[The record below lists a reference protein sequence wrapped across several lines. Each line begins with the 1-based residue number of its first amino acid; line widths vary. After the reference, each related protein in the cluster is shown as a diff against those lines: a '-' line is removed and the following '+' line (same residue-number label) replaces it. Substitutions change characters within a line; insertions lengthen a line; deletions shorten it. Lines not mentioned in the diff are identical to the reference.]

1 MTTSTNG
8 LIVAASL
15 AALFFG
21 IQLVLYALLGYTLLT
36 GGAFKGRIVVLSTAS
51 LLTVMSLSNM
61 ALSILYAEQST
72 ESETEGGD
80 LAGIDV
86 TIKVFGR
93 ISLLIAQLIV
103 IWRTW
108 ILWSTSVAVR
118 ALLAFLA
125 FASCATTIISIGLCF
140 VASLSTAT
148 VASDA
153 LVMLVP
159 LVVANAGCLLATSI
173 RVRCA
178 LRERT
183 GSVVHASHWGRMA
196 RLAAFLFDSGLILGA
211 FFILYL
217 GSEVA
222 SGGIDNRSNT
232 TSSAT
237 NLTRALTGTA
247 SGVAST
253 LTILVFLLVVHRIST
268 ADVLLRADRDD
279 ADTARDDHTLASSTT
294 WRMSKNW
301 KREKEKWDQSDL
313 GSSDRA
319 TISTVDELPRY
330 SRHMRD
336 AKAFPVQE
344 PPQLSPPRPT
354 RPLHVEKAMRPRTEG
369 ALVEEQP
376 RSWHAEYGRDRVD
389 TAERRPHSSPS
400 LRTAREDTIPSE
412 TRDTTPSGKQNTAPT
427 AEQDIVEVPTAP
439 TPHTVFAG
447 WQTDRPLE
455 LRPFTLP
462 PPTSRPRTAH
472 TSYPLVT
479 RSLSPYT
486 PRRGSLP
493 AQSPPRASG
502 ASQSQTPP
510 SHSVRP
516 PQAPASH
523 AVHPLPTS
531 RPSATSKR
539 PSHTYS
545 SSYVASPLHSI
556 RELPPPPAPESEA
569 DASESTYVHAPESLY
584 SRAPDSDGA
593 PSPQSSVESIADPPT
608 AWRWPGPNPSSY
620 RDHAPYQ
627 HHDYAPYRHHALS
640 RSAVSNLSSPSAYS
654 VDSMA
659 LAIRDAADPLELY
672 GNYLWGLKMA
682 GEGEPE
688 EKRSHG
694 DRKQKYIQRR
704 PFFVEMNA
712 EQALDSAAD
721 ARPHLPLE
729 LLEHVAGYTDR
740 STQLALALVCH
751 ALVNF
756 SRCHTFQALRVRR
769 FYKYSSCRPGLAS
782 AMFAALLGS
791 PLCSFG
797 PYTKYLTLTIGSF
810 EEGLFNIL
818 RHLPNLTDLRVE
830 GTRFMF
836 CVLTDDHLL
845 PSSSQ
850 FPTVTN
856 LTLNHV
862 VIPSFSTL
870 TSILVALPG
879 LRTIELLWVST
890 RPKRSS
896 NETVNPSTSARLGG
910 ALAQLRILQMKIV
923 YAFDNSLQRQL
934 LAWILELP
942 QFPPIEELG
951 LSLHGS
957 DSDLPRPLNAFMRRT
972 MLSLKKWAINP
983 GEYRNFLRVNLRG
996 LDFSQFSV
1004 LHTVILDPIGLCSVR
1019 KQDHRENGRFSRFML
1034 QVLAAPALRTL
1045 IVHLKVDEE
1054 HSILDWETEQ
1064 LDWAALDAALLIHP
1078 SLEKACFIFH
1088 LDSAF
1093 MQSEPAKRAM
1103 FTSVSYLPKL
1113 LPRTNAK
1120 GKIRP
1125 GILAG
1130 TCTSDLRAGSD
1141 FNSSLSSFRHLRMN
1155 AWSVENIPG
1164 CHRSSMNAH
1173 DATLPRLPL
1182 ELLERIMILIP
1193 DTKTYLNSALVCR
1206 ALVDVSRRLMFRR
1219 IRFYRLGSA
1228 SGYDS
1233 FKTFEALLESP
1244 VCTITRYVRWAA
1256 LHWPLS
1262 YDRNLEEPLSCLRRL
1277 PNLATLRVEGMRD
1290 YACVIPLHEIVPY
1303 GSSKSL
1309 TSVSLDRVV
1318 VSSFESLVRM
1328 LAILRNL
1335 QGFSLHAVSL
1345 EGGQG
1350 ARILHRPL
1358 SKPEGLLGH
1367 LRRLKC
1373 YLQGPLERGFFWFM
1387 LSLPCLPPIAY
1398 LDIRLPTAGSGR
1410 STRLCKFIHGL
1421 RHTLRALRIHPGYRN
1436 FVEAEYTK
1444 LNLPQFTSLSSIT
1457 IEPVLL
1463 YNLRTA
1469 GTGDCLLSLLSF
1481 SLTAPSLS
1489 KLTVV
1494 FMVDHERSV
1503 DALGASFHWEILDI
1517 RLERAKYLEEMKFVV
1532 SGCSVI
1538 MQLQGVHRKAVENI
1552 RKLLPKAHA
1561 EGILRVKVSSVAI
1574 GECSICR
1581 VVG

>member
-1 MTTSTNG
+1 MTTSIDG

-15 AALFFG
+15 AAMFFG
-21 IQLVLYALLGYTLLT
+21 IQLVLYALLGYTLLA
-36 GGAFKGRIVVLSTAS
+36 GGPFKGRIVVLSTAS

-61 ALSILYAEQST
+61 ALSILYAEKSMG
-72 ESETEGGD
+72 SETEGGD

-118 ALLAFLA
+118 ALLVFLA

-159 LVVANAGCLLATSI
+159 LVVANAVSLLANSI
-173 RVRCA
+173 RVWCA
-178 LRERT
+178 PRGRT
-183 GSVVHASHWGRMA
+183 DTRRTTSSSSHLGRKA
-196 RLAAFLFDSGLILGA
+196 RVAAFLLDSGLIFGA
-211 FFILYL
+211 YL
-217 GSEVA
+217 G
-222 SGGIDNRSNT
+222 
-232 TSSAT
+232 
-237 NLTRALTGTA
+237 
-247 SGVAST
+247 T
-253 LTILVFLLVVHRIST
+253 LAILILMLVVQRVST
-268 ADVLLRADRDD
+268 ADVLLLADCDD

-294 WRMSKNW
+294 WRMSKKW

-354 RPLHVEKAMRPRTEG
+354 RPLHVEKATRPRTEG

-376 RSWHAEYGRDRVD
+376 RSWHVEYGRDRVD

-400 LRTAREDTIPSE
+400 LRTSKE
-412 TRDTTPSGKQNTAPT
+412 DTTPTETRHTASPGKQDTAHAT
-427 AEQDIVEVPTAP
+427 GQDI
-439 TPHTVFAG
+439 
-447 WQTDRPLE
+447 TDRPLE

-472 TSYPLVT
+472 PAYPLVT
-479 RSLSPYT
+479 RPVTSYT

-493 AQSPPRASG
+493 AQSAPRAPG

-516 PQAPASH
+516 PQAPASQ
-523 AVHPLPTS
+523 AVRPPPTS

-545 SSYVASPLHSI
+545 SSYVASPLRSI

-608 AWRWPGPNPSSY
+608 AWRWPGPNPSSGTVY

-627 HHDYAPYRHHALS
+627 HHDYTPYRHHALS

-659 LAIRDAADPLELY
+659 LAIRDAADPLEL
-672 GNYLWGLKMA
+672 
-682 GEGEPE
+682 
-688 EKRSHG
+688 
-694 DRKQKYIQRR
+694 
-704 PFFVEMNA
+704 
-712 EQALDSAAD
+712 
-721 ARPHLPLE
+721 
-729 LLEHVAGYTDR
+729 
-740 STQLALALVCH
+740 
-751 ALVNF
+751 
-756 SRCHTFQALRVRR
+756 
-769 FYKYSSCRPGLAS
+769 
-782 AMFAALLGS
+782 
-791 PLCSFG
+791 
-797 PYTKYLTLTIGSF
+797 F

-836 CVLTDDHLL
+836 CVLTNDHLL

-923 YAFDNSLQRQL
+923 YGIDNSLQRQL
-934 LAWILELP
+934 LVWILELP
-942 QFPPIEELG
+942 QFPPVEELG
-951 LSLHGS
+951 LTLHGS

-972 MLSLKKWAINP
+972 MLSLKKWTISP
-983 GEYRNFLRVNLRG
+983 GEYRNFLRVTLRG

-1064 LDWAALDAALLIHP
+1064 LDWAALDAALLNHP
-1078 SLEKACFIFH
+1078 SLEKACFIFY

-1120 GKIRP
+1120 GRIRP
-1125 GILAG
+1125 GILA
-1130 TCTSDLRAGSD
+1130 
-1141 FNSSLSSFRHLRMN
+1141 
-1155 AWSVENIPG
+1155 
-1164 CHRSSMNAH
+1164 
-1173 DATLPRLPL
+1173 
-1182 ELLERIMILIP
+1182 
-1193 DTKTYLNSALVCR
+1193 DT
-1206 ALVDVSRRLMFRR
+1206 
-1219 IRFYRLGSA
+1219 
-1228 SGYDS
+1228 
-1233 FKTFEALLESP
+1233 
-1244 VCTITRYVRWAA
+1244 
-1256 LHWPLS
+1256 
-1262 YDRNLEEPLSCLRRL
+1262 
-1277 PNLATLRVEGMRD
+1277 
-1290 YACVIPLHEIVPY
+1290 YA
-1303 GSSKSL
+1303 
-1309 TSVSLDRVV
+1309 
-1318 VSSFESLVRM
+1318 
-1328 LAILRNL
+1328 
-1335 QGFSLHAVSL
+1335 
-1345 EGGQG
+1345 
-1350 ARILHRPL
+1350 
-1358 SKPEGLLGH
+1358 
-1367 LRRLKC
+1367 
-1373 YLQGPLERGFFWFM
+1373 
-1387 LSLPCLPPIAY
+1387 
-1398 LDIRLPTAGSGR
+1398 
-1410 STRLCKFIHGL
+1410 
-1421 RHTLRALRIHPGYRN
+1421 
-1436 FVEAEYTK
+1436 
-1444 LNLPQFTSLSSIT
+1444 
-1457 IEPVLL
+1457 
-1463 YNLRTA
+1463 
-1469 GTGDCLLSLLSF
+1469 
-1481 SLTAPSLS
+1481 
-1489 KLTVV
+1489 
-1494 FMVDHERSV
+1494 
-1503 DALGASFHWEILDI
+1503 
-1517 RLERAKYLEEMKFVV
+1517 
-1532 SGCSVI
+1532 
-1538 MQLQGVHRKAVENI
+1538 
-1552 RKLLPKAHA
+1552 
-1561 EGILRVKVSSVAI
+1561 
-1574 GECSICR
+1574 
-1581 VVG
+1581 